1 MAIKKNNEELV
12 KALFLSLISILILSS
27 VYYLNNPQEKEDG
40 KESDY
45 LKSEICYYA
54 LNGIVAD
61 HHYHLQLNITIDDE
75 RIEIPM
81 NIGFERDSEGKTIFL
96 HPIHT
101 YDNSGRIHVETT
113 KNATAKLGFFFDIW
127 GKEFAE
133 NRILNYTA
141 DDEHSV
147 EIYMNGNKIETY
159 GETILEPY
167 SFIEI
172 IYKKNS

>member
-1 MAIKKNNEELV
+1 MTANSNINILKS
-12 KALFLSLISILILSS
+12 LFLFSISLMILSS
-27 VYYLNNPQEKEDG
+27 IFYLNLNDNDED
-40 KESDY
+40 KIENNSY

-54 LNGIVAD
+54 VNGIIAD

-81 NIGFERDSEGKTIFL
+81 NIGFERDSEGNTIFL

-113 KNATAKLGFFFDIW
+113 KNATAELGFFFEIW
-127 GKEFAE
+127 GKDFS
-133 NRILNYTA
+133 NNKILNFTSDKDY
-141 DDEHSV
+141 SINMLVNGKPV
-147 EIYMNGNKIETY
+147 ETFEK
-159 GETILEPY
+159 TILEPY

-172 IYKKNS
+172 FYTKND

>member
-27 VYYLNNPQEKEDG
+27 VYYLNNPQENEDEKEN
-40 KESDY
+40 DY

-81 NIGFERDSEGKTIFL
+81 NVGFERDSEGKTIFL

-159 GETILEPY
+159 EETILEPY

>member
-1 MAIKKNNEELV
+1 LAIKKNNEELI
-12 KALFLSLISILILSS
+12 KALFLSLISIAILTSI
-27 VYYLNNPQEKEDG
+27 YALNNQE
-40 KESDY
+40 ESEKKTENDY

-61 HHYHLQLNITIDDE
+61 HHYHLQLNITIIEE

-81 NIGFERDSEGKTIFL
+81 NIGFEKDSEGKTIFL

-113 KNATAKLGFFFDIW
+113 KNATAELGFFFDIW
-127 GKEFAE
+127 GKEFT
-133 NRILNYTA
+133 NNKILNYTS
-141 DDEHSV
+141 DKDHSI
-147 EIYMNGNKIETY
+147 EIYMNGGKIETY
-159 GETILEPY
+159 EKTILEPY

-172 IYKKNS
+172 IYKKNN

>member
-27 VYYLNNPQEKEDG
+27 VYYLNNPQENEDEKEN
-40 KESDY
+40 DY

-141 DDEHSV
+141 DGEHSV

>member
-1 MAIKKNNEELV
+1 LAIKKNNEELI
-12 KALFLSLISILILSS
+12 KALFLSLISIAILTSI
-27 VYYLNNPQEKEDG
+27 YALNNQEEGEKKTEN
-40 KESDY
+40 DY

-61 HHYHLQLNITIDDE
+61 HHYHLQLNITIIEE

-81 NIGFERDSEGKTIFL
+81 NIGFEKDSEGKTIFL

-113 KNATAKLGFFFDIW
+113 KNATAELGFFFDIW
-127 GKEFAE
+127 GKEFT
-133 NRILNYTA
+133 NNKILNYTS
-141 DDEHSV
+141 DKDHSI
-147 EIYMNGNKIETY
+147 EIYMNGGKIETY
-159 GETILEPY
+159 EKTILEPY

-172 IYKKNS
+172 IYKKNN

>member
-1 MAIKKNNEELV
+1 MAIKKIKEDLI
-12 KALFLSLISILILSS
+12 KGLFLSLISISILTGIF
-27 VYYLNNPQEKEDG
+27 YLNVSEENKE
-40 KESDY
+40 ETENNY

-61 HHYHLQLNITIDDE
+61 HHYHLQLNITIDE
-75 RIEIPM
+75 NRIEIPM
-81 NIGFERDSEGKTIFL
+81 NIGFERDSEGNTIFL

-127 GKEFAE
+127 GKDFTE
-133 NRILNYTA
+133 NKILNYTSN
-141 DDEHSV
+141 DDYII
-147 EIYMNGNKIETY
+147 EIYMNGNKIDTY
-159 GETILEPY
+159 EETILNPY

-172 IYKKNS
+172 FYKKNS

>member
-1 MAIKKNNEELV
+1 MAIKKINEDLIKV
-12 KALFLSLISILILSS
+12 LFLSLISISTLTG
-27 VYYLNNPQEKEDG
+27 VFYLNVSEENNEETKN
-40 KESDY
+40 DY

-61 HHYHLQLNITIDDE
+61 HHYHLQLNITIDE
-75 RIEIPM
+75 NRIEIPM
-81 NIGFERDSEGKTIFL
+81 NIGFERDSEGNTIFL

-127 GKEFAE
+127 GKDFTE
-133 NRILNYTA
+133 NKILNYTS
-141 DDEHSV
+141 DNDYII
-147 EIYMNGNKIETY
+147 EIYMNGNKIDTY
-159 GETILEPY
+159 EETILEPY

-172 IYKKNS
+172 IYKRNS

>member
-1 MAIKKNNEELV
+1 MVIKKNNEELI
-12 KALFLSLISILILSS
+12 KALFLSLISIAILTSI
-27 VYYLNNPQEKEDG
+27 YYLNTPEENENET
-40 KESDY
+40 ENDY

-61 HHYHLQLNITIDDE
+61 HHYHLQLNITIIGE

-81 NIGFERDSEGKTIFL
+81 NIGFEKDSEGKTIFL

-113 KNATAKLGFFFDIW
+113 KNATAELGFFFDIW
-127 GKEFAE
+127 GKEFTE
-133 NRILNYTA
+133 NKILNYTS
-141 DDEHSV
+141 DNEHSI

-159 GETILEPY
+159 EKTILEPY

-172 IYKKNS
+172 IYKRNS

>member
-1 MAIKKNNEELV
+1 MAIKKINEDLIKTFFLGLITVLV
-12 KALFLSLISILILSS
+12 LTSI
-27 VYYLNNPQEKEDG
+27 YYLNLPDDDIKETDN
-40 KESDY
+40 SY

-61 HHYHLQLNITIDDE
+61 HHYHLQLNITIIEE

-81 NIGFERDSEGKTIFL
+81 NIGFEKDSDGNTIFL

-113 KNATAKLGFFFDIW
+113 KNATAELGFFFDIW
-127 GKEFAE
+127 GKDFS
-133 NRILNYTA
+133 NNKILNYTSN
-141 DDEHSV
+141 DEYSID
-147 EIYMNGNKIETY
+147 IYMNGNIISTY
-159 GETILEPY
+159 EKTVLEPY

-172 IYKKNS
+172 IYKRND

>member
-27 VYYLNNPQEKEDG
+27 VYYLNNPQENEDEKEN
-40 KESDY
+40 DY

-61 HHYHLQLNITIDDE
+61 HHYHLQLNVTINDE

-172 IYKKNS
+172 IYKKK

>member
-27 VYYLNNPQEKEDG
+27 VYYLNNPQENEDEKEN
-40 KESDY
+40 DY

-61 HHYHLQLNITIDDE
+61 HHYHLQLNVTINDE

>member
-1 MAIKKNNEELV
+1 MAIKKIKEDLI
-12 KALFLSLISILILSS
+12 KGLFLSLISISILTGIF
-27 VYYLNNPQEKEDG
+27 YLNVSEENKE
-40 KESDY
+40 ETENNY

-61 HHYHLQLNITIDDE
+61 HHYHLQLNITIDE
-75 RIEIPM
+75 NRIEIPM
-81 NIGFERDSEGKTIFL
+81 NIGFERDSEGNTIFL

-127 GKEFAE
+127 GKDFTE
-133 NRILNYTA
+133 NKILNYTSN
-141 DDEHSV
+141 DDYII
-147 EIYMNGNKIETY
+147 EIYMNGNKIDTY
-159 GETILEPY
+159 EDTILDPY

-172 IYKKNS
+172 FYKKNS

>member
-27 VYYLNNPQEKEDG
+27 VYYPNNPQENEDEKEN
-40 KESDY
+40 DY

>member
-1 MAIKKNNEELV
+1 MAIKKINKDLIKV
-12 KALFLSLISILILSS
+12 LFLSLISISTLTG
-27 VYYLNNPQEKEDG
+27 VFYLNVSEGNNEETKN
-40 KESDY
+40 DY

-61 HHYHLQLNITIDDE
+61 HHYHLQLNITIDE
-75 RIEIPM
+75 NRIEIPM
-81 NIGFERDSEGKTIFL
+81 NIGFERDSKGNTIFL

-127 GKEFAE
+127 GKDFTE
-133 NRILNYTA
+133 NKILNYTS
-141 DDEHSV
+141 DNDYII
-147 EIYMNGNKIETY
+147 EIYMNGNKMDTY
-159 GETILEPY
+159 EETILDPY

-172 IYKKNS
+172 FYKKNS

>member
-1 MAIKKNNEELV
+1 MAIKKINKDLI
-12 KALFLSLISILILSS
+12 KTLFLGLITVLVLTSI
-27 VYYLNNPQEKEDG
+27 YYLNLPGDDENETDN
-40 KESDY
+40 SY

-61 HHYHLQLNITIDDE
+61 HHYHLQLNITIIEE

-81 NIGFERDSEGKTIFL
+81 NIGFEKDSDGNTIFL

-113 KNATAKLGFFFDIW
+113 KNATAELGFFFDIW
-127 GKEFAE
+127 GKDFSK
-133 NRILNYTA
+133 NKILNYTSN
-141 DDEHSV
+141 DKHSID
-147 EIYMNGNKIETY
+147 IYMNGNKISTY
-159 GETILEPY
+159 ENTILEPY

-172 IYKKNS
+172 VYKKND

>member
-1 MAIKKNNEELV
+1 MVIKKNNEELI
-12 KALFLSLISILILSS
+12 KALFLGLISIAILTSI
-27 VYYLNNPQEKEDG
+27 YYLNTPEENENET
-40 KESDY
+40 ENDY
-45 LKSEICYYA
+45 LKSQICYYA

-61 HHYHLQLNITIDDE
+61 HHYHLQLNITIIEE

-81 NIGFERDSEGKTIFL
+81 NIGFEKDSEGKTIFL

-113 KNATAKLGFFFDIW
+113 KNATAELGFFFDIW
-127 GKEFAE
+127 GKEFTE
-133 NRILNYTA
+133 NKILNYTS
-141 DDEHSV
+141 DNEHSI

-159 GETILEPY
+159 EKTILEPY

-172 IYKKNS
+172 IYKRNS

>member
-12 KALFLSLISILILSS
+12 KALLLSLISILILSS

-61 HHYHLQLNITIDDE
+61 HHYHLQLNITISDN

-81 NIGFERDSEGKTIFL
+81 NVGFERDSEGKTIFL

-159 GETILEPY
+159 EETILEPY